1 MAVTLIG
8 AWGCEGGRGQ
18 DMIDR
23 VQATTVRQ
31 VIAASLASVAI
42 LAPSA
47 SAQTAA
53 PQHPGPVQDATLPAP
68 ATDESDGRDI
78 TVVARKTSEAVQE
91 VPIPVTVIGAATLT
105 RQNLTNFT
113 NFQFKIPAFSVYLT
127 NPKQLNLGIRGIGN
141 NGFNTDGIDGS
152 VGVFV
157 DGVYTGRQGMVSNDF
172 NDLADVEVLR
182 GPQGTLFGKN
192 TSAGAVLIN
201 TLKPSFTPGATAEA
215 STGNF
220 GFTEIKGSVT
230 GPLVDGLVALRLSA
244 FYSDRAGTYRNLY
257 DNRYQNARQSSG
269 VRGQLLATPGADL
282 GIRLI
287 GTHARQFFPTISPV
301 ILSVYNPAALRAR
314 MAAAGYTLNTSNAR
328 DRLINIDARL
338 DARTS
343 LDSASGQID
352 WSPLDLGTVTSI
364 TGWQRWSCFTNNDN
378 DFTQLD
384 AITDYGSCNVERQF
398 SQELRWE
405 TPRDRAVE
413 ATVGAF
419 LSRQRLQVDSR
430 IRFGRQYHI
439 WAANP
444 SATVF
449 PAIGG
454 RSWAQGAYA
463 DRVAGFGI
471 RSQAVFHSDTEAL
484 FGNATWHPDAAH
496 RLALDIGLRQTWER
510 RAQTY
515 AGTIAANL
523 GTLSLAQVR
532 ALSPAGANAQLGSVD
547 TSLKDRALSGE
558 SGASYQASR
567 DIFLYAK
574 YARGNKSA
582 GFNLL
587 PYNDSNPDRGVAS
600 AIALGAAQSVK
611 GETAGNVEAG
621 IKSLLLDRRLL
632 LNLTAFH
639 TKVRNYQ
646 ANQAVGV
653 GNTALKFL
661 ANVGSLTSRG
671 IELESETWLI
681 PGLHTKG
688 FIAYDKATYS
698 SFPHS
703 VCPGQFA
710 TPTCDLTGRQVAWTP
725 VWTSDLTIDYTQRL
739 DETTETYG
747 LLDVNWRSRQN
758 TTITLDPAAEIPAY
772 ALASARLGLLLDK
785 DRLDLQLWVE
795 NLLNKAYFINLLGYT
810 KSTGIVQ
817 GYPGN
822 PRSYGFTARVRF

>member
-1 MAVTLIG
+1 MN
-8 AWGCEGGRGQ
+8 
-18 DMIDR
+18 DR
-23 VQATTVRQ
+23 VDATARRR
-31 VIAASLASVAI
+31 VIAASLAGAA
-42 LAPSA
+42 LFAAPA
-47 SAQTAA
+47 LGQTAA
-53 PQHPGPVQDATLPAP
+53 PQNPGPAADTTAP
-68 ATDESDGRDI
+68 VTSAGDEDSRDI
-78 TVVARKTSEAVQE
+78 TVVARKTSENVQE

-192 TSAGAVLIN
+192 TTAGAVLIN

-220 GFTEIKGSVT
+220 GFTEIKGSAT
-230 GPLVDGLVALRLSA
+230 GPLVDGLLALRLSA
-244 FYSDRAGTYRNLY
+244 FYSDRDGTYRNLY
-257 DNRYQNARQSSG
+257 NNRYQNARQGSG
-269 VRGQLLATPGADL
+269 LRGQLLATPADEL
-282 GIRLI
+282 SIRLI
-287 GTHARQFFPTISPV
+287 GTHARQSFPTISPV
-301 ILSVYNPAALRAR
+301 ILSIYNPAALQAR
-314 MAAAGYTLNTSNAR
+314 MAAAGYTLNTGTASN
-328 DRLINIDARL
+328 RLINIDGRL

-352 WSPLDLGTVTSI
+352 WSPGDLGTFTSI

-378 DFTQLD
+378 DYTQLD
-384 AITDYGSCNVERQF
+384 AITDYGSCNVERQV

-405 TPRDRAVE
+405 TPRGRTVE
-413 ATVGAF
+413 ATFGAF

-430 IRFGRQYHI
+430 IRFGRQYNI

-444 SATVF
+444 STTAF
-449 PAIGG
+449 PTTG
-454 RSWAQGAYA
+454 SWAQGAYA
-463 DRVAGFGI
+463 DRVASFGI
-471 RSQAVFHSDTEAL
+471 RSQAVFHTDTEAL
-484 FGNATWHPDAAH
+484 FGNATWHPDAAR
-496 RLALDIGLRQTWER
+496 RLAFDIGLRQTWER
-510 RAQTY
+510 RSQTY
-515 AGTIAANL
+515 NGVVAANL
-523 GTLSLAQVR
+523 GNLTSAQIR
-532 ALSPAGANAQLGSVD
+532 ALSPAGANAQLGQVD
-547 TSLKDRALSGE
+547 TSLRDRALSGE
-558 SGASYQASR
+558 AGVSYQAGR
-567 DIFLYAK
+567 DVFVYGK

-587 PYNDSNPDRGVAS
+587 PYNSSNPDSGVAS
-600 AIALGAAQSVK
+600 AIARGAAQTVK
-611 GETAGNVEAG
+611 GETADNFEAG
-621 IKSLLLDRRLL
+621 IKSLFLDRRIL

-671 IELESETWLI
+671 IELENETWLV

-698 SFPHS
+698 SFPNS
-703 VCPGQFA
+703 VCPGQLT
-710 TPTCDLTGRQVAWTP
+710 TPTCDLTGRQVAWAP
-725 VWTSDLTIDYTQRL
+725 VWTSDLTVDYTQRL
-739 DETTETYG
+739 DETTKAYG
-747 LLDVNWRSRQN
+747 LVDVNWRSRQN

-772 ALASARLGLLLDK
+772 ALASARAGLLLDNE
-785 DRLDLQLWVE
+785 RLDLQLWVE
-795 NLLNKAYFINLLGYT
+795 NLFNKAYFINLLGYT

-822 PRSYGFTARVRF
+822 PRSYGFTTRVRF